1 MVVLG
6 LSILGFPDFL
16 TRWILADINSG
27 DYFVQAHDVYLD
39 LRGGLNARN
48 VRVYRKG
55 LPGPPFL
62 EARECRVL
70 YYLFDRPRA
79 GRSRV
84 KELKI
89 YDGMLRPI
97 WSSACLGSKRN
108 SVISG
113 GMGLEGQRSVAFKEI
128 GSDVSLFNFDVLGVW
143 VEQVK
148 ATVQINAGG
157 GYLSRISGKVGR
169 EIHSGSIDGALAWR
183 QDGQLTG
190 QLTTSFDPRALIPV
204 CKMIYPEAV
213 GVLDRFSFPVTPPRM
228 DFTFEIGSKP
238 AISVVAKGR
247 IQAANYAYRGAMIG
261 FASMNVDVASGN
273 GTNRLKVDPFS
284 LTIGGLHARG
294 MVDFDFI
301 AGVADFQARSE
312 INLATVLR
320 LVGLRESLMEHWN
333 FEESAR
339 LVAKGHIGYTHPEN
353 SEVEAM
359 VEGSK
364 IGFRG
369 ITFNNY
375 SFNYKNRGFHHTF
388 SDFRGNMGG
397 GFIGGSADLLSDK
410 SGSHWTADIK
420 AEIINADTDELVKLV
435 STNLEWRMGG
445 KIFGNLEVGGIG
457 TELVGQGQMTIRN
470 ARIFN
475 SPIGLSLSEHW
486 GNAARSLDLADIPA
500 EARFTFEL
508 NHNKI
513 QSRDLF
519 LETENFGLE
528 AQGSCGLDGSLDWVL
543 KPVTTKNS
551 NAMERV
557 VMALLAPQRQ
567 AGYSLT
573 GTFAKPEWRPIPRP

>member
-1 MVVLG
+1 
-6 LSILGFPDFL
+6 
-16 TRWILADINSG
+16 
-27 DYFVQAHDVYLD
+27 
-39 LRGGLNARN
+39 
-48 VRVYRKG
+48 
-55 LPGPPFL
+55 
-62 EARECRVL
+62 
-70 YYLFDRPRA
+70 
-79 GRSRV
+79 
-84 KELKI
+84 
-89 YDGMLRPI
+89 
-97 WSSACLGSKRN
+97 
-108 SVISG
+108 
-113 GMGLEGQRSVAFKEI
+113 
-128 GSDVSLFNFDVLGVW
+128 
-143 VEQVK
+143 
-148 ATVQINAGG
+148 
-157 GYLSRISGKVGR
+157 
-169 EIHSGSIDGALAWR
+169 
-183 QDGQLTG
+183 
-190 QLTTSFDPRALIPV
+190 
-204 CKMIYPEAV
+204 
-213 GVLDRFSFPVTPPRM
+213 
-228 DFTFEIGSKP
+228 
-238 AISVVAKGR
+238 
-247 IQAANYAYRGAMIG
+247 
-261 FASMNVDVASGN
+261 
-273 GTNRLKVDPFS
+273 
-284 LTIGGLHARG
+284 
-294 MVDFDFI
+294 
-301 AGVADFQARSE
+301 
-312 INLATVLR
+312 
-320 LVGLRESLMEHWN
+320 
-333 FEESAR
+333 
-339 LVAKGHIGYTHPEN
+339 
-353 SEVEAM
+353 
-359 VEGSK
+359 
-364 IGFRG
+364 
-369 ITFNNY
+369 
-375 SFNYKNRGFHHTF
+375 
-388 SDFRGNMGG
+388 MGG